1 MVAQNGVYYI
11 KSAQER
17 ELEKRVKERKR
28 ELMESYRAQKEER
41 REMIASKHILNTET
55 LRSIDGEDES
65 SITIKRRKN
74 DERDV
79 MEGRVDMS
87 QVSNGLHSTPA
98 PEQQSYSESHADGQ
112 MKRTPSFRLSA
123 GKSQS
128 NWLSDTIFVL
138 NVVSNSQ

>member
-1 MVAQNGVYYI
+1 MVVQNGVYYM
-11 KSAQER
+11 KTAQER

-55 LRSIDGEDES
+55 LRSIDGGNEN

-79 MEGRVDMS
+79 TEGRVDMS

-98 PEQQSYSESHADGQ
+98 PEQQSYSESQADRQ
-112 MKRTPSFRLSA
+112 VKRTPSFRLSA
-123 GKSQS
+123 GKSQ
-128 NWLSDTIFVL
+128 
-138 NVVSNSQ
+138 